1 MYPSSNTIGKEDKIM
16 AKSVD
21 DILKEADSVDLK
33 TAFADK
39 AAPQAHGMGTTAA
52 AGADPSK
59 FCTSYGTTRPIL
71 LSVVSLLKLFHRG
84 DAANAI
90 ASTVAFLDLTCGT
103 GGGGGQP

>member
-1 MYPSSNTIGKEDKIM
+1 M
-16 AKSVD
+16 AKSVN

-39 AAPQAHGMGTTAA
+39 AAPQAHAMGAA
-52 AGADPSK
+52 ATGSDPSK